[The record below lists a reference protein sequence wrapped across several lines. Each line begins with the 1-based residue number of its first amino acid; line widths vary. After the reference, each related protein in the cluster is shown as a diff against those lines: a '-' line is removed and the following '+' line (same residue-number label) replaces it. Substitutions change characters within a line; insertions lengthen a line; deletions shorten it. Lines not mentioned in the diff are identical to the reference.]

1 MINLENLTPSNLM
14 IRTET
19 VNQQLRLISSI
30 IKVNLAL
37 TVDEAIKTSQQEPQ
51 QDFNHKL
58 LLEEK
63 HEFL

>member
-1 MINLENLTPSNLM
+1 M

-19 VNQQLRLISSI
+19 VNQQLCLISSI

>member
-1 MINLENLTPSNLM
+1 M

-19 VNQQLRLISSI
+19 VNQQLCLISSI

-51 QDFNHKL
+51 LDFNHKL